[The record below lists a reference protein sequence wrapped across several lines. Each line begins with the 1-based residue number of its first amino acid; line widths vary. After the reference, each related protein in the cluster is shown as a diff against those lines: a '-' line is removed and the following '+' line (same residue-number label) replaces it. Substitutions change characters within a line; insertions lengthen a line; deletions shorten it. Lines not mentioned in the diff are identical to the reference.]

1 MILFMQG
8 GVDEMVSSVLEILP
22 HIQNDQIFHFAK
34 KFNQLELAQKFHA
47 SRD

>member
-1 MILFMQG
+1 MIIFMQV

-22 HIQNDQIFHFAK
+22 HIQNGQIFRFAK
-34 KFNQLELAQKFHA
+34 KFNQLELAQKIHA